1 MCGVGL
7 GFSQVTLYLLRQLEH
22 LAWGLVGQA
31 ADGRIEELVFRLEAP
46 GLRLD
51 ERRLSHHPAHPF
63 VYETDGLSQLLFPV
77 AQIATQ
83 AQIHLMHLV
92 IRS

>member
-1 MCGVGL
+1 MMCGVGL

-22 LAWGLVGQA
+22 LAWGLVGQ
-31 ADGRIEELVFRLEAP
+31 
-46 GLRLD
+46 RLD

-63 VYETDGLSQLLFPV
+63 VYETDGLSELLFPV

>member
-1 MCGVGL
+1 MGGVGL
-7 GFSQVTLYLLRQLEH
+7 GFSQVTLYLLCQLEH
-22 LAWGLVGQA
+22 LAWCLVGQA
-31 ADGRIEELVFRLEAP
+31 ADGRIEEPVVRLEAP
-46 GLRLD
+46 GLCLD
-51 ERRLSHHPAHPF
+51 EGRLAHHLAYPL
-63 VYETDGLSQLLFPV
+63 VNETDGLFQLLFPV